1 MRSRALAFG
10 CLIIGGALAMIGT
23 SQPWWRAAGEGVVV
37 RFSGTE
43 ATGGLSQA
51 LAIVALAGTLLML
64 ALRTCGRRVIGGL
77 LLLVGVTI
85 AAVGGFRRQ
94 PNADTVRTEVRE
106 VSLADAFHVDA
117 TAWPWVFA
125 VSGVLV
131 AVGAALTMITGG
143 TWPSGSNRFQ
153 AGPSNAEA
161 SASDDP
167 AELWKAMDAGLD
179 PTADASVG
187 NRAPP
192 HGGGAGGGVFPLRA
206 TTTAADSRCSRRR
219 SAGGDGGTTPFRS
232 VRSGEDSGNPAN
244 IAASGASNQIERDAR
259 AAGNKVDHNTANVP
273 DPNVH
278 KRAASD
284 TMEDTGRQERGA

>member
-10 CLIIGGALAMIGT
+10 CLIIGGALAMVGT

-64 ALRTCGRRVIGGL
+64 ALRTRGRRVIGAL

-94 PNADTVRTEVRE
+94 PSADTIRTEVRE
-106 VSLADAFHVDA
+106 VRLADAFQVDA
-117 TAWPWVFA
+117 TVWPLVFA

-131 AVGAALTMITGG
+131 AVGAALTMVTAG

-153 AGPSNAEA
+153 AGPNNAEV
-161 SASDDP
+161 SSSDDP
-167 AELWKAMDAGLD
+167 AELWRAMDAGVDL
-179 PTADASVG
+179 TESLG

-192 HGGGAGGGVFPLRA
+192 HGGGASGGVLPPRE
-206 TTTAADSRCSRRR
+206 TTTAADS
-219 SAGGDGGTTPFRS
+219 P
-232 VRSGEDSGNPAN
+232 
-244 IAASGASNQIERDAR
+244 RDAR
-259 AAGNKVDHNTANVP
+259 AAENNVNDRNTAKVP

-278 KRAASD
+278 KRAAGD